1 MPLFQKIRH
10 GDLPKA
16 AEREIDEGM
25 TDRPL
30 KYEARKNL
38 QPLEQAL
45 AAAGIASAKSDA
57 RCLLGLALGRD
68 MPVLPHEDIAPLTE
82 AGEARLAALMTR
94 RLAGEPIS
102 RIRGWREFWSLR
114 FSLSAATLD
123 PRPDSETVIEAAL
136 GWAGTIVRDDHQ
148 IGRQIG
154 CQIGREGEH
163 DGRLSPPALRCLDL
177 GTGSG
182 CLLLALLSEMPNA
195 TGIGIDINPDALVTA
210 VENATSLGLA
220 DRAEFI
226 CHSFADDLGPLGM
239 FDVILSNPPY
249 IPTRDIDD
257 LAVDVKSFDPA
268 LALDGGGDGMACW
281 QGLLPRLAAVLK
293 PDGAAFVE
301 IGQGQ
306 ENMVAAEAAKVN
318 LRLVDSHQDL
328 AGITRCLQF
337 SIKM

>member
-1 MPLFQKIRH
+1 M
-10 GDLPKA
+10 PKA

-136 GWAGTIVRDDHQ
+136 GWAVTIVRDDHQ

-154 CQIGREGEH
+154 REGERDGER
-163 DGRLSPPALRCLDL
+163 DGRLCPPALRCLDL
-177 GTGSG
+177 GTG
-182 CLLLALLSEMPNA
+182 
-195 TGIGIDINPDALVTA
+195 
-210 VENATSLGLA
+210 
-220 DRAEFI
+220 
-226 CHSFADDLGPLGM
+226 
-239 FDVILSNPPY
+239 
-249 IPTRDIDD
+249 
-257 LAVDVKSFDPA
+257 
-268 LALDGGGDGMACW
+268 
-281 QGLLPRLAAVLK
+281 
-293 PDGAAFVE
+293 
-301 IGQGQ
+301 
-306 ENMVAAEAAKVN
+306 
-318 LRLVDSHQDL
+318 
-328 AGITRCLQF
+328 
-337 SIKM
+337 

>member
-1 MPLFQKIRH
+1 
-10 GDLPKA
+10 G
-16 AEREIDEGM
+16 ID
-25 TDRPL
+25 TD
-30 KYEARKNL
+30 
-38 QPLEQAL
+38 
-45 AAAGIASAKSDA
+45 AG
-57 RCLLGLALGRD
+57 
-68 MPVLPHEDIAPLTE
+68 
-82 AGEARLAALMTR
+82 RLA
-94 RLAGEPIS
+94 E
-102 RIRGWREFWSLR
+102 
-114 FSLSAATLD
+114 
-123 PRPDSETVIEAAL
+123 
-136 GWAGTIVRDDHQ
+136 
-148 IGRQIG
+148 
-154 CQIGREGEH
+154 IGREGVRDGER
-163 DGRLSPPALRCLDL
+163 DGRLRPPALRCLDL

-268 LALDGGGDGMACW
+268 LALDGGGDGIACW

-293 PDGAAFVE
+293 PHGAAFVE

>member
-1 MPLFQKIRH
+1 MPLSQKIRH

-123 PRPDSETVIEAAL
+123 PRPD
-136 GWAGTIVRDDHQ
+136 
-148 IGRQIG
+148 
-154 CQIGREGEH
+154 
-163 DGRLSPPALRCLDL
+163 
-177 GTGSG
+177 
-182 CLLLALLSEMPNA
+182 
-195 TGIGIDINPDALVTA
+195 
-210 VENATSLGLA
+210 
-220 DRAEFI
+220 
-226 CHSFADDLGPLGM
+226 
-239 FDVILSNPPY
+239 
-249 IPTRDIDD
+249 
-257 LAVDVKSFDPA
+257 
-268 LALDGGGDGMACW
+268 
-281 QGLLPRLAAVLK
+281 
-293 PDGAAFVE
+293 
-301 IGQGQ
+301 
-306 ENMVAAEAAKVN
+306 
-318 LRLVDSHQDL
+318 
-328 AGITRCLQF
+328 
-337 SIKM
+337 

>member
-1 MPLFQKIRH
+1 MPSFQKIRH
-10 GDLPKA
+10 GGLPKA
-16 AEREIDEGM
+16 AECEIDEDM

-154 CQIGREGEH
+154 REGER

-226 CHSFADDLGPLGM
+226 CHSFADDLGLLGM

>member
-1 MPLFQKIRH
+1 MPSFQKIRH
-10 GDLPKA
+10 GGLPKA
-16 AEREIDEGM
+16 AECEIDEDM

-82 AGEARLAALMTR
+82 AGEARLVALMTR

-154 CQIGREGEH
+154 REGER

-301 IGQGQ
+301 IGKGQ

>member
-1 MPLFQKIRH
+1 MPSFQKIRH
-10 GDLPKA
+10 GGLPKA
-16 AEREIDEGM
+16 AECEIDEDM

-154 CQIGREGEH
+154 RDGER
-163 DGRLSPPALRCLDL
+163 DGRLRPSALRCLDL

-226 CHSFADDLGPLGM
+226 CHSFADDLGLLGM

-281 QGLLPRLAAVLK
+281 QGLLPQLAAVLK

-301 IGQGQ
+301 IGHGQ